1 MSFRGSASIG
11 LALGVLLMQSAV
23 GAEERPEGP
32 AEPVAAAPAVQAA
45 PAVPAASAKKPA
57 VTPASAVT
65 KNAPKKMTVTLAPP
79 QKLIPPPAPPTP
91 PPQPPAATAKAA
103 PLKLAPS
110 AAELVSERNRPGGPP
125 APVPKP
131 RDPRDATPNQD
142 QRFPTHVDHT
152 RGPGSPLGPGT
163 SADRKGMMQ
172 EVSGPQQGVIRNRW

>member
-1 MSFRGSASIG
+1 MSFRISASIG
-11 LALGVLLMQSAV
+11 LALGVLLTQSAIR
-23 GAEERPEGP
+23 AEERPDGP
-32 AEPVAAAPAVQAA
+32 AEPVAAAPA
-45 PAVPAASAKKPA
+45 PATPAAKTAPPAKPVA
-57 VTPASAVT
+57 TPATSPS

-79 QKLIPPPAPPTP
+79 QKLAPPPAPPSP
-91 PPQPPAATAKAA
+91 PPPAATVKAV

-110 AAELVSERNRPGGPP
+110 AAELESERKRPDAP
-125 APVPKP
+125 PVPKP

-142 QRFPTHVDHT
+142 PRFPTHVDHT